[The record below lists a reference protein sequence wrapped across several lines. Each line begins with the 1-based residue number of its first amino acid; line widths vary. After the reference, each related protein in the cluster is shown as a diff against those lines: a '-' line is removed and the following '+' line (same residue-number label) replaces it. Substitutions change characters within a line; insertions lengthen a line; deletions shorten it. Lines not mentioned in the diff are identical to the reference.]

1 MRQPRAPH
9 GENKVNS
16 RQTSSPPSPPPRA
29 ASQRPPAPY
38 LTPPTHLPLHKSLE
52 KKPTMTG
59 KEESKE
65 GARVKEL
72 KETEVDDEVV
82 SVLMVSWNDGR

>member
-1 MRQPRAPH
+1 M
-9 GENKVNS
+9 
-16 RQTSSPPSPPPRA
+16 
-29 ASQRPPAPY
+29 
-38 LTPPTHLPLHKSLE
+38 E
-52 KKPTMTG
+52 KTRLTG